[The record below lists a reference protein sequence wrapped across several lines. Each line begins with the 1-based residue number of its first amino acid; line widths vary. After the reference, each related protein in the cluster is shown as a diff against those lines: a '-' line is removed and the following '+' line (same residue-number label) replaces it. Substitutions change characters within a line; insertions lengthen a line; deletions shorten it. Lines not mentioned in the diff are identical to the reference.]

1 MRISTIKTMTKNKY
15 EKEIEKEEGNIVKR
29 RKEWDSQEAKARKDI
44 EESRAKILEEREKRK
59 QEKLSRKVNTRSYVQ
74 K

>member
-1 MRISTIKTMTKNKY
+1 MTKNKY
-15 EKEIEKEEGNIVKR
+15 EKEIEKEEGNIAKR

-44 EESRAKILEEREKRK
+44 EESRAKILEAREKRK